1 MSSIDTAQYGF
12 IPGSSTSHALISMFY
27 TSLGATDSTG
37 ATVRTGLL
45 DFWKPFDLVD
55 HHVLITK
62 LFSLGVKPTVM
73 NWIVDFLRDRQR
85 RVNIYE
91 TRSNWMHVT
100 ASVPKVHE

>member
-12 IPGSSTSHALISMFY
+12 IPGTSTTHALISMFH
-27 TSLGATDSTG
+27 TSLG